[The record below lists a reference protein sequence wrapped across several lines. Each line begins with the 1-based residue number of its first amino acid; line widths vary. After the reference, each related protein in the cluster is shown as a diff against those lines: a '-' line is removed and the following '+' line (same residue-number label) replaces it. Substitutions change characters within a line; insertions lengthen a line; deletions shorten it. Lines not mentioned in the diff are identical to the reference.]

1 MSRGLKKGIEKLF
14 RKGFDMFIGSGLS
27 QEMNSIDPAK
37 AGPEYYYSSEEL
49 VRLVRAAAAEGC
61 VLLENDGALPLAKD
75 EPAAVFGRCQY
86 DWFFVGY
93 GSGGDVHAP
102 YKIGL
107 IDGMKN
113 AGAAFYAPLA
123 EEYLRLVSSDKY
135 RADHGWWGHWPFS
148 HPELEIGSSLID
160 KAAEECRTAIVVI
173 GRAAGEDRDN
183 KPLPGSW
190 YLTAAERK
198 LLDRVT
204 ERFRRVVVIL
214 NIGSLIDLSWIKE
227 YGDKLS
233 AVLIAW
239 LGGQESGN
247 AVCDVLYGAVSP
259 SGRLPATAARLE
271 GYPGGAFGISKR
283 AEYSEGIFMG
293 YRYFDR
299 FAPEKVLYPF
309 LHGLSYTG
317 FEFVPR
323 SVSLGEAGLTVRI
336 SVKNTGA
343 RPGSTAV
350 PVFVRPPEGRL
361 DKPLR
366 TLVSFGKTGV
376 LAPGAEEEIALS
388 CDKKSLA
395 SFDGERHSFILEAG
409 EYRVYADKAYLGS
422 AIVPEEELIEVCEP
436 IVIPS
441 AVLRERILSR
451 LPEPIPGVKR
461 KLRFGDVL
469 SGAASAEEFV
479 SSLSDEELADMTRG
493 HGMMNSELGP
503 AGNAGVFGGV
513 TEALKAKG
521 VPPVSCCD
529 GPAGLRMQRFSAL
542 IPCGTA
548 LAASMNTRLIEA
560 LHVLLGREM
569 EHFGVD
575 VRLAP
580 GMNLMRHPLCGRNF
594 EYFSEDPV
602 LSGLTAAACVNG
614 VQSVGKAACPKH
626 FACNNQEY
634 KRNVSDSAV
643 SERAL
648 RELYL
653 RNFEICV
660 KASRPMTLMTSYNK
674 VNGVWSH
681 YNYDLVETVLRREW
695 GFDGLVMTDWWM
707 QSARSPQFRALRDNA
722 YRVRA
727 GVDVLMPGNKSHV
740 SRRFIKEKSIPRAL
754 KKRDG
759 LTRAELEQ
767 SALRVVRL
775 AARLNGG
782 GSGTV
787 Q

>member
-1 MSRGLKKGIEKLF
+1 MSRGFKKTVEKLF
-14 RKGFDMFIGSGLS
+14 AKGFDMFIGSGLS
-27 QEMNSIDPAK
+27 QEMNSMDPLK
-37 AGPEYYYSSEEL
+37 AADEL
-49 VRLVRAAAAEGC
+49 RFASDELSRAVRSAAAEGC
-61 VLLENDGALPLAKD
+61 VLLKNDGALPLEKTD
-75 EPAAVFGRCQY
+75 PIAVLGRCQY

-102 YKIGL
+102 YKVNLLDGL
-107 IDGMKN
+107 RA
-113 AGAAFYAPLA
+113 AGANLYEPLA
-123 EEYLRLVSSDKY
+123 KKY
-135 RADHGWWGHWPFS
+135 ESLCTSKEFAADHGFWGHWPFS
-148 HPELEIGSSLID
+148 HPEFDIPDGLIKD
-160 KAAEECRTAIVVI
+160 AANACKTAAVVI

-259 SGRLPATAARLE
+259 SGRLPATAARLSD
-271 GYPGGAFGISKR
+271 YPGGAFGISKR

-323 SVSLGEAGLTVRI
+323 SVSLGDGL
-336 SVKNTGA
+336 SVKVKVKNVGA
-343 RPGSTAV
+343 RIGKTAV
-350 PVFVRPPEGRL
+350 PIFVYPPEGRL
-361 DKPLR
+361 EKPLR
-366 TLVSFGKTGV
+366 VLVSFGKTGL
-376 LAPGAEEEIALS
+376 LAPGEAEELTLS

-395 SFDGERHSFILEAG
+395 SFDEERHAFILEAG
-409 EYRVYADKAYLGS
+409 EYSVFADGTPLGS
-422 AIVPEEELIEVCEP
+422 VTVSNEETVEVCEP
-436 IVIPS
+436 IVLSSP
-441 AVLRERILSR
+441 ALRERILSR
-451 LPEPIPGVKR
+451 MPGPFPGVKR
-461 KLRFGDVL
+461 AVRFEDVL
-469 SGAASAEEFV
+469 SGRVTAEEFAA
-479 SSLSDEELADMTRG
+479 SLTDGELAALTRG

-513 TEALKAKG
+513 TEALRNKG
-521 VPPVSCCD
+521 VPPISCCD
-529 GPAGLRMQRFSAL
+529 GPAGLRMQRFCTL
-542 IPCGTA
+542 IPCGMA
-548 LAASMNTRLIEA
+548 LAASMNTALIEE
-560 LHVLLGREM
+560 LHALLGQEM
-569 EHFGVD
+569 RHFGVD

-602 LSGLTAAACVNG
+602 LSGNIAAACVRG
-614 VQSVGKAACPKH
+614 VQAVGAAACPKH

-634 KRNVSDSAV
+634 KRNVSDSVV

-660 KASRPMTLMTSYNK
+660 KTSHPLTIMTSYNK
-674 VNGVWSH
+674 INGVWAH

-695 GFDGLVMTDWWM
+695 GYGGLVMTDWWM
-707 QSARSPQFRALRDNA
+707 QSARSPEFGALKDNA

-740 SRRFIKEKSIPRAL
+740 TRRFKKDRSIPRAM
-754 KKRDG
+754 KKPDG
-759 LTRAELEQ
+759 LTRAELER
-767 SALRVVRL
+767 AAVHVIAL
-775 AARLNGG
+775 AAKLKRKD
-782 GSGTV
+782 
-787 Q
+787 